1 MSVLLPAG
9 LPAGFTVEP
18 ATGTQVAAEVFQLV
32 AAEQTAAFGFCPDT
46 EEDVRSML
54 EPSAAAAS
62 IEHLVRDTDGAVV
75 QWWVVLRDPGDPI
88 THAWISTHPQPLDA
102 DADALARAGWEAML
116 GWIRAHPPQG
126 LGHDIQVHSGCP
138 AGSAPSAR
146 HLAEAGF
153 TRQRTFWEMI
163 GPVTHDARTAPQV
176 PGLVIEASRDV
187 STLHRVLN
195 QAFVGHYGFTPTT
208 LEDWLAVEET
218 MAGFD
223 PNLHYLATIDG
234 EPAAAMLLSRRVETN
249 GSMYVGE
256 LATLEQFRR
265 RGIATALLAHGFEI
279 AAREGLGHLALHVDS
294 ENAHAA
300 PAVYRH
306 AGLEVRT
313 AFWAYARTLSR

>member
-9 LPAGFTVEP
+9 LPAGFTLEP
-18 ATGTQVAAEVFQLV
+18 ATGTHVAEAFRLV

-46 EEDVRSML
+46 EEDVRSIL
-54 EPSAAAAS
+54 EPPAAAAGTQ
-62 IEHLVRDTDGAVV
+62 HLVRDANGTVV

-88 THAWISTHPQPLDA
+88 THAWISTHPRLLDA
-102 DADALARAGWEAML
+102 DADALARAGWAAML
-116 GWIRAHPPQG
+116 DWIRAHPPEG
-126 LGHDIQVHSGCP
+126 VEDDIQLHSGCP
-138 AGSAPSAR
+138 AGSAPSPR
-146 HLAEAGF
+146 HLADAGF
-153 TRQRTFWEMI
+153 TRQRTFWEML
-163 GPVTHDARTAPQV
+163 GPVTDDARTAPQV
-176 PGLVIEASRDV
+176 PGLVIEASREV
-187 STLHRVLN
+187 ATIHGVLN
-195 QAFVGHYGFTPTT
+195 QGFVGHYGFTPST

-218 MAGFD
+218 LAGFD
-223 PNLHYLATIDG
+223 PNLRYLATIDG
-234 EPAAAMLLSRRVETN
+234 EPAAAMLLYRRVETQ
-249 GSMYVGE
+249 GAMYVGA

-313 AFWAYARTLSR
+313 AFWAYARTLPR